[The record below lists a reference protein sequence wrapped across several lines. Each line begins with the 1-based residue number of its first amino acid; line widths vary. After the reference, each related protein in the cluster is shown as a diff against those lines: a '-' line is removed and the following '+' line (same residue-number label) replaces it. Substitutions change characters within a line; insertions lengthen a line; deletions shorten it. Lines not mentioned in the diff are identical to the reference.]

1 MLDDHEELGRI
12 SVDHVESYPQD
23 ATGRKVS
30 GSLLYNAT
38 PAVLESQGFKRLRRS
53 GKHNWS
59 SGRRFPKHAERGS
72 AGLGAGGQRT
82 YLVGTGDCCQP
93 LRAMT
98 SAAMSETVR
107 SSVLMRRTQEGAAS
121 SRRRAAALL
130 RST

>member
-53 GKHNWS
+53 GKHNWVVRTVASLS
-59 SGRRFPKHAERGS
+59 SLNAVAPVLAQADS
-72 AGLGAGGQRT
+72 A
-82 YLVGTGDCCQP
+82 P
-93 LRAMT
+93 T
-98 SAAMSETVR
+98 SSARVTAANR
-107 SSVLMRRTQEGAAS
+107 
-121 SRRRAAALL
+121 
-130 RST
+130 